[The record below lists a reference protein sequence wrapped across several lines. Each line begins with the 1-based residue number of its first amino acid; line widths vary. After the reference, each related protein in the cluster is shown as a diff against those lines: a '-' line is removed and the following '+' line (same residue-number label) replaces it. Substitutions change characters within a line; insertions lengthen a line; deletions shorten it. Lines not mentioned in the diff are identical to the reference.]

1 MARTH
6 SHRRGKSHSTRL
18 ASRHIPSWVTYSP
31 DEITALI
38 VKMAKDGLTP
48 SEIGMKLRDE
58 YAIPLVKPILGKSI
72 TKVLEENK
80 LLPPIPEDL
89 SNLLRR
95 ASRIQAHLK
104 IHKGDRKSIH
114 ALELLEAKIHRLS
127 EYYKE
132 LGKLPPDWKYSAV
145 VAQLA

>member
-1 MARTH
+1 MARMY

-48 SEIGMKLRDE
+48 SEIGVKLRDE
-58 YAIPLVKPILGKSI
+58 YGIPLVKPILGKSI
-72 TKVLEENK
+72 TEILEENN

-89 SNLLRR
+89 DRLLKR
-95 ASRIQAHLK
+95 AVKIQAHLK
-104 IHKGDRKSIH
+104 VHKGDRKSIH
-114 ALELLEAKIHRLS
+114 ALELLEARIHRLS
-127 EYYKE
+127 EYYKSR
-132 LGKLPPDWKYSAV
+132 GKLPPNWKYSAV

>member
-6 SHRRGKSHSTRL
+6 SHRRGKSQSTRL

-95 ASRIQAHLK
+95 ANRIQAHLK
-104 IHKGDRKSIH
+104 IYKGDRKSVH

-132 LGKLPPDWKYSAV
+132 RGKLPPDWKYSAV